1 MKHIKDV
8 AVTNLFVLFNGLKIG
23 IRISLYLENLVLM
36 LMLMRSIKWLNI

>member
-8 AVTNLFVLFNGLKIG
+8 AVTNLFIFFNVLKIG